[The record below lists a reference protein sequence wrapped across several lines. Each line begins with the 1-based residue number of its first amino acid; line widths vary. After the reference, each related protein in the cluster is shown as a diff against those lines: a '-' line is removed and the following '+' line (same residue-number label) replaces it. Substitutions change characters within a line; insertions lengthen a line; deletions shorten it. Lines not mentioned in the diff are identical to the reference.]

1 MAIKKLCCGNR
12 EMEVKM
18 MRRTTG
24 KTYQFDVFLSL
35 RSKKLARG
43 RRNNILMKS
52 RAGLDRI

>member
-35 RSKKLARG
+35 RSKKLATVEVG
-43 RRNNILMKS
+43 GTIS
-52 RAGLDRI
+52 R